1 MYSCTHSLG
10 SLTCVRSTLLL
21 NLAKLS
27 CDYMRQNK
35 SLITHVCVCVVILL
49 KTQVFC
55 VEEVLKTGVYLLYFL
70 HWKDY

>member
-35 SLITHVCVCVVILL
+35 SLITHVCVCGH
-49 KTQVFC
+49 TF
-55 VEEVLKTGVYLLYFL
+55 ENPSVLC
-70 HWKDY
+70 